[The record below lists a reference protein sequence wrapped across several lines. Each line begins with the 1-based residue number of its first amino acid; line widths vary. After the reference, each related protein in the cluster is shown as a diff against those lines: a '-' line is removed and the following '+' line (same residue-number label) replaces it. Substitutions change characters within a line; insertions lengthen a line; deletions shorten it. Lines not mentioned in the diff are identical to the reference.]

1 MLALLFARRYLF
13 SAKSHSVINVI
24 SAVSVV
30 AVGVPIAAMIIL
42 MSVFNGFA
50 GLVEGMQ
57 SAFDADLEV
66 RPREGKT
73 FVINELPVDSL
84 RSIAG
89 VRGVSFALEQ
99 SALAEYSGR
108 QVVVTVRG
116 VDDDYVDVLP
126 MDEYIHTGEF
136 ALRLG
141 EIEQAILAHGH
152 VRSAEA
158 YLTPDG
164 RIKVE
169 VAQHAPVMRMMLA
182 GGYDFYLTERGEVF
196 RSPELSAVYV
206 PVVTGRFDVPF
217 SAKHEGATDSQ
228 LKLKINELDS
238 LIDATKEAR
247 NDLLIEHR
255 HIQRQRSKLRG
266 RTLKKGMFEAKEE
279 YDNRKKAHDQMKKDS
294 NALYTY
300 RMRVRQK
307 AADQKLIEIDRL
319 VEKQKKLQKNY
330 EDFINLTNF
339 VKLIEGDDFWQA
351 QIVEIVVSQSQNG
364 ALFLRLVPR
373 AGNHTIIF
381 GRIEKVERKLDR
393 LMRFYR
399 EGLDKEGW
407 NTYRTV
413 DVRFDDQVVCTR
425 R

>member
-1 MLALLFARRYLF
+1 MKQIGKIIAFSIFWVVIIGVMVLLGRHASARAEVQTLTGIDVVVKDSARRQMVDI
-13 SAKSHSVINVI
+13 AEVRRWI
-24 SAVSVV
+24 A
-30 AVGVPIAAMIIL
+30 PIK
-42 MSVFNGFA
+42 
-50 GLVEGMQ
+50 VEGVR
-57 SAFDADLEV
+57 AADA
-66 RPREGKT
+66 P
-73 FVINELPVDSL
+73 
-84 RSIAG
+84 
-89 VRGVSFALEQ
+89 
-99 SALAEYSGR
+99 
-108 QVVVTVRG
+108 
-116 VDDDYVDVLP
+116 
-126 MDEYIHTGEF
+126 
-136 ALRLG
+136 LG
-141 EIEQAILAHGH
+141 EIEKAILAHGH

-169 VAQHAPVMRMMLA
+169 VAQHTPVMRMMLA
-182 GGYDFYLTERGEVF
+182 GGYDFYLTDRGEIF
-196 RSPELSAVYV
+196 RSPELSAAYV

-217 SAKHEGATDSQ
+217 SAKHEGATDTQ
-228 LKLKINELDS
+228 LKLKLNELDS

-255 HIQRQRSKLRG
+255 HIQRQRSKLRS
-266 RTLKKGMFEAKEE
+266 RTIKKGMFESKEE
-279 YDNRKKAHDQMKKDS
+279 YEWRKESLKKLKTDS
-294 NALYTY
+294 SALYTY

-307 AADQKLIEIDRL
+307 AADQKLIEIEHLIER
-319 VEKQKKLQKNY
+319 QKKLQKNY

-351 QIVEIVVSQSQNG
+351 QIVEIVVSQSQND

>member
-1 MLALLFARRYLF
+1 MKQIGKIIAFSIFWVVIISVMVLLGRHASKR
-13 SAKSHSVINVI
+13 A
-24 SAVSVV
+24 
-30 AVGVPIAAMIIL
+30 
-42 MSVFNGFA
+42 
-50 GLVEGMQ
+50 
-57 SAFDADLEV
+57 EV
-66 RPREGKT
+66 QTLTG
-73 FVINELPVDSL
+73 ID
-84 RSIAG
+84 
-89 VRGVSFALEQ
+89 
-99 SALAEYSGR
+99 
-108 QVVVTVRG
+108 VVVTDSARRQM
-116 VDDDYVDVLP
+116 VDVATVRRWIAP
-126 MDEYIHTGEF
+126 IKVEGVRVAD
-136 ALRLG
+136 APLG
-141 EIEQAILAHGH
+141 EIEKAILAHGH

-158 YLTPDG
+158 YLTPGG

-169 VAQHAPVMRMMLA
+169 VEQHAPVMRMMLA

-196 RSPELSAVYV
+196 RSPELSAAYV

-217 SAKHEGATDSQ
+217 SAKHEGATDTQ
-228 LKLKINELDS
+228 LKLKLNELDS
-238 LIDATKEAR
+238 LIDAAKEAR

-255 HIQRQRSKLRG
+255 HIQRQRSKLRS
-266 RTLKKGMFEAKEE
+266 RTIKKGMFEEKAE
-279 YDNRKKAHDQMKKDS
+279 YDDRKKVHDKMKKDS
-294 NALYTY
+294 SALYTY

-307 AADQKLIEIDRL
+307 SADQKLAEIDHLIER
-319 VEKQKKLQKNY
+319 QKKLQKNY

-407 NTYRTV
+407 DIYRTI

-425 R
+425 

>member
-1 MLALLFARRYLF
+1 MKQIGKIIAFSIFWVVIVAVMVLIGRHSSARSEVQTLTGVDVVIKDSARRQMVD
-13 SAKSHSVINVI
+13 AAEVRRWI
-24 SAVSVV
+24 A
-30 AVGVPIAAMIIL
+30 PIK
-42 MSVFNGFA
+42 
-50 GLVEGMQ
+50 VEGVR
-57 SAFDADLEV
+57 AVDA
-66 RPREGKT
+66 P
-73 FVINELPVDSL
+73 
-84 RSIAG
+84 
-89 VRGVSFALEQ
+89 
-99 SALAEYSGR
+99 
-108 QVVVTVRG
+108 
-116 VDDDYVDVLP
+116 
-126 MDEYIHTGEF
+126 
-136 ALRLG
+136 LG
-141 EIEQAILAHGH
+141 EIEGAILAHGH

-164 RIKVE
+164 RIRIE
-169 VAQHAPVMRMMLA
+169 VTQHAPTMRMMLD
-182 GGYDFYLTERGEVF
+182 GGYDFYLTDRGEVF
-196 RSPELSAVYV
+196 RSPEFSAAYV
-206 PVVTGRFDVPF
+206 PVITGRFDVPF
-217 SAKHEGATDSQ
+217 SAKHEGATDAQ

-238 LIDATKEAR
+238 LIDVTEEAR

-266 RTLKKGMFEAKEE
+266 RTVKKGLFESQEEFEWRKESLKKT
-279 YDNRKKAHDQMKKDS
+279 KKDS
-294 NALYTY
+294 GALYTY

-307 AADQKLIEIDRL
+307 AADQKAVEVDRL
-319 VEKQKKLQKNY
+319 IKRQKKLQKNY

-339 VKLIEGDDFWQA
+339 VKLIEDDDFWRA

-393 LMRFYR
+393 LMRFYC

-407 NTYRTV
+407 NTFRTI

>member
-1 MLALLFARRYLF
+1 MKQIGKIIAFSIFWVVIIGVMVLLGRHASARAEVQTLTGIDVVVKDSARRQM
-13 SAKSHSVINVI
+13 VD
-24 SAVSVV
+24 V
-30 AVGVPIAAMIIL
+30 AEVRRWIAPIK
-42 MSVFNGFA
+42 
-50 GLVEGMQ
+50 VEGVRV
-57 SAFDADLEV
+57 ADA
-66 RPREGKT
+66 P
-73 FVINELPVDSL
+73 
-84 RSIAG
+84 
-89 VRGVSFALEQ
+89 
-99 SALAEYSGR
+99 
-108 QVVVTVRG
+108 
-116 VDDDYVDVLP
+116 
-126 MDEYIHTGEF
+126 
-136 ALRLG
+136 LG
-141 EIEQAILAHGH
+141 EIEKAILAHGH

-158 YLTPDG
+158 YLTPGG

-169 VAQHAPVMRMMLA
+169 VEQHAPVMRMMLA
-182 GGYDFYLTERGEVF
+182 GGYDFYLTERGEIF
-196 RSPELSAVYV
+196 RSPELSAAYV

-217 SAKHEGATDSQ
+217 SAKHEGATDTQ
-228 LKLKINELDS
+228 LKLKLNELDS
-238 LIDATKEAR
+238 LIDAAKEAR

-255 HIQRQRSKLRG
+255 HIQRQRSKLRS
-266 RTLKKGMFEAKEE
+266 RTIKKGMFESKEE
-279 YDNRKKAHDQMKKDS
+279 FEWRKESLKKLKTDS
-294 NALYTY
+294 GKLYTY

-307 AADQKLIEIDRL
+307 AADQKLIEVDQLIA
-319 VEKQKKLQKNY
+319 KQKKLQKNY

-407 NTYRTV
+407 DIYRTI